1 MGVGRDADAG
11 SRKSCR
17 GIVLALPAAAF
28 YLYAG
33 MCGVERGVERKQE
46 ANARRGQQQQN
57 AERGGSVSS
66 VPRQRCSFHLS
77 CDERG
82 PSSRRELKS
91 KGEQNTKN
99 RRRDIKTKI
108 NKASLSHANSLIN
121 ATSGFITFAQYTHMA
136 ACVISKKRC
145 VVRSNSKPESV

>member
-1 MGVGRDADAG
+1 MMWGKGDAG

-33 MCGVERGVERKQE
+33 MCGVERGVETKQE

-66 VPRQRCSFHLS
+66 VPTLLLPLS

-82 PSSRRELKS
+82 ASSRRELKS
-91 KGEQNTKN
+91 EGEQNTKKSAPRPKN
-99 RRRDIKTKI
+99 KI

-121 ATSGFITFAQYTHMA
+121 AKSGVITFAQYTHMA